1 MKKIFLIGEIGINH
15 NGDIEIAKKLIEN
28 AKIAGFDAIKFQKRD
43 PVITTPDNIKNQ
55 PRSTPWGNTTY
66 FEYKKKIEFKKKHF
80 DKIDRF
86 CKKIKIQWFASPWDL
101 ESNKFLKQYKLKYN
115 KVASAMLTNLKL
127 LEEISKQK
135 RYTFISTGMSTEKD
149 IKKAIKIFRKNRC
162 KFMLMHCV
170 SSYPAKDNQ
179 LNLNYIKT
187 MRKKFKCDVGYSG
200 HEISVSP
207 SLMAACLGA
216 QAIERHITLD
226 RTMWGT
232 DQSASLELNGMKL
245 LVEFIRKF
253 EECQGSGIKK
263 FNDLEKKMLKK
274 FKYW

>member
-1 MKKIFLIGEIGINH
+1 MKKILLIGEIGINH
-15 NGDIEIAKKLIEN
+15 NGDINIAKKLIKN
-28 AKIAGFDAIKFQKRD
+28 AKIAGFDAVKFQKRD
-43 PVITTPDNIKNQ
+43 PDITTPDSFKDQ
-55 PRSTPWGNTTY
+55 PRNTPWGNTTY
-66 FEYKKKIEFKKKHF
+66 FEYKKKIEFSKKHF
-80 DKIDRF
+80 DEIDKF
-86 CKKIKIQWFASPWDL
+86 CKKIKIQWFASPWD
-101 ESNKFLKQYKLKYN
+101 EKSNKFLKQYRLKYN
-115 KVASAMLTNLKL
+115 KVASAMLTNTKL
-127 LEEISKQK
+127 LDKIAKQK
-135 RYTFISTGMSTEKD
+135 RYTFISTGMSTEKN
-149 IKKAIKIFRKNRC
+149 IKDAINIFKRNKC

-170 SSYPAKDNQ
+170 SSYPAKDYQ

-187 MRKKFKCDVGYSG
+187 MKKKFKADVGYSG

-245 LVEFIRKF
+245 LTELIRKF
-253 EECQGSGIKK
+253 EECKGDGIKK
-263 FNDLEKKMLKK
+263 FNSLEKKMLKK

>member
-1 MKKIFLIGEIGINH
+1 MKIH
-15 NGDIEIAKKLIEN
+15 
-28 AKIAGFDAIKFQKRD
+28 
-43 PVITTPDNIKNQ
+43 
-55 PRSTPWGNTTY
+55 
-66 FEYKKKIEFKKKHF
+66 
-80 DKIDRF
+80 
-86 CKKIKIQWFASPWDL
+86 WFASPWDS

-149 IKKAIKIFRKNRC
+149 IIKALKIFKKNKC

-187 MRKKFKCDVGYSG
+187 MKKKFRCDVGYSG

-245 LVEFIRKF
+245 LAEFIRKF